1 MKRSTSGFTLIEL
14 MIVVAVIG
22 LLAAVAY
29 PAYNGAVVKNRR
41 AAAQAYLADVA
52 QRQQQYLMDARSF
65 AATPADLGTP
75 VPTDVGKYYTITF
88 TLSAATPPSYTLT
101 AAPLSGSSQAADGAL
116 GITSNG
122 TRFPAQ
128 KW

>member
-1 MKRSTSGFTLIEL
+1 